1 MSLTLTRS
9 AAGFALLA
17 AFAAGCGTAAATPK
31 PTPSVK
37 ATHVAAP
44 VKPHAAATHHQAPP
58 TTPPATTPAPAPST
72 TPPPPPPPPPPTT
85 APPTMAPVNP
95 VPQGNGGDQD
105 ADNNGGPS
113 DGDGNV

>member
-17 AFAAGCGTAAATPK
+17 AFAAGCGAAGATPK
-31 PTPSVK
+31 PASSAK

-44 VKPHAAATHHQAPP
+44 ATPHAAATHHQAPP
-58 TTPPATTPAPAPST
+58 VTPPATTPAPAPST
-72 TPPPPPPPPPPTT
+72 TPPPPPPPPPS
-85 APPTMAPVNP
+85 TMAPPPANP
-95 VPQGNGGDQD
+95 IPQGNGGDQD